1 LKTSIGKLF
10 TFVLALL
17 FCHLNTSAKSSNTTY
32 DIQSFEG
39 KKEKIL
45 LRENPSLEPLLII
58 YKNDTLKLCN
68 NQHGIRDV
76 KLLNPYFL
84 QIAYGMHGG
93 SEVKRRAIV
102 VVCIYNNKLHIPIP
116 VFTTVES
123 FVHNMFYD
131 FHSINLKIEKD
142 PLFKYKL
149 TVKEH
154 IFVRDLDDSSK
165 ILCDESITTA
175 VKFDTATNR
184 FYNRRENLNKQYKVL
199 KERTI
204 NADIE
209 EMISV
214 KGELPVLK
222 LNNPK
227 CKDCG
232 EGTRYLYFNNNWFE
246 ESGNFGNK
254 NNLSSLTY

>member
-1 LKTSIGKLF
+1 M
-10 TFVLALL
+10 
-17 FCHLNTSAKSSNTTY
+17 
-32 DIQSFEG
+32 
-39 KKEKIL
+39 
-45 LRENPSLEPLLII
+45 P
-58 YKNDTLKLCN
+58 
-68 NQHGIRDV
+68 
-76 KLLNPYFL
+76 
-84 QIAYGMHGG
+84 GG
-93 SEVKRRAIV
+93 SEVKCRAIV

-131 FHSINLKIEKD
+131 FHGINLKIEKD
-142 PLFKYKL
+142 PLFKFKL

-165 ILCDESITTA
+165 ILYDEKIATT
-175 VKFDTATNR
+175 VKFDTATNL

-199 KERTI
+199 KERTT
-204 NADIE
+204 NADVE

-227 CKDCG
+227 CKECDDG
-232 EGTRYLYFNNNWFE
+232 ALYLYYNKNWFE
-246 ESGNFGNK
+246 ELAAYDNISRLG
-254 NNLSSLTY
+254 SLTY